1 MQANSLNDGGDERA
15 TGLLG
20 AEEKG
25 QGFDPS
31 WQGPAGTTGGLA
43 TRARRRVK
51 KQTSQGVGLS
61 EIDHDSKQQM
71 QTNEDA
77 RDERCATALSQSHPH
92 AAHHKLD
99 EHEKKLMS
107 SYESLDYDIIRNEVK
122 LARDTGVCVCVR
134 ACVVVCVACVLACV
148 RRVVPRG
155 DREENWTFPFH
166 SSSSP
171 RFVPA
176 LLSAPATLPKPDASF
191 LHTPHS

>member
-1 MQANSLNDGGDERA
+1 MRSLLLVFMQANSLNDGGDERA

-122 LARDTGVCVCVR
+122 LCEGHGCVCVCV
-134 ACVVVCVACVLACV
+134 CVCACV
-148 RRVVPRG
+148 RCGVCCVCVGVRASCG
-155 DREENWTFPFH
+155 
-166 SSSSP
+166 
-171 RFVPA
+171 
-176 LLSAPATLPKPDASF
+176 APWGS
-191 LHTPHS
+191 